1 MRAGG
6 SRRKEKAYGGERRTT
21 SSVNAGELHRR
32 EAVYMYE
39 VARVHVKMCAVGA
52 RARAFD
58 CREQAKQGREKV
70 KELQ

>member
-1 MRAGG
+1 MC
-6 SRRKEKAYGGERRTT
+6 
-21 SSVNAGELHRR
+21 
-32 EAVYMYE
+32 E
-39 VARVHVKMCAVGA
+39 VVRVHVKVCAVGA